1 MVNEGTTELNLPFD
15 APHVCPSD
23 RPYSC
28 VHGVHIGIQRC
39 AQHRREVTQPRIRP
53 PGTAIMLRGASRLIV
68 RQVGHA
74 VHPVVPA
81 DCTALANN
89 AISNQLVHCSP
100 VAGRMIATTHYSC
113 VPQARQTGL
122 AQQQRCFAEAAVAP
136 KVDWDSLENT
146 IASDDGKR
154 DLASLR
160 STFIDVEQKFDT
172 MSKVYTFASW
182 NSLC

>member
-1 MVNEGTTELNLPFD
+1 
-15 APHVCPSD
+15 
-23 RPYSC
+23 
-28 VHGVHIGIQRC
+28 
-39 AQHRREVTQPRIRP
+39 
-53 PGTAIMLRGASRLIV
+53 MLRGASRLIV
-68 RQVGHA
+68 RQVGYA

-81 DCTALANN
+81 DCTALANG
-89 AISNQLVHCSP
+89 ASSDQLVHLSS
-100 VAGRMIATTHYSC
+100 ATGRMIAIIQYEC
-113 VPQARQTGL
+113 VPQARQSGL

-172 MSKVYTFASW
+172 MSKVYKSVSR